1 MLYTENSITESRKS
15 TAENRKPKTENR
27 KPKAEKMESNSLVES
42 YLKSLNEQERQ
53 TLEIAKDHLGA
64 SFHITKSIG
73 FIKWNET
80 HKISLKKEN

>member
-1 MLYTENSITESRKS
+1 
-15 TAENRKPKTENR
+15 
-27 KPKAEKMESNSLVES
+27 MESNSLVES

-53 TLEIAKDHLGA
+53 TLEIAKDHLGT

-73 FIKWNET
+73 FIKWNEM